1 MRLDRGL
8 LAGILLCLC
17 GAGAAAPAD
26 EPAWYVIFTVDGTP
40 IGRAFHDVLVKPNGR
55 EIIDTREISL
65 VERHH
70 GAIQLSSRTFVTED
84 AAGHTLSISI
94 SSGDGK
100 NQVQT
105 DARID
110 GAIAEIVRR
119 TGSDWHITRVALP
132 PGVRFDDGDG
142 LLPGWD
148 PVATPKL
155 DFMSLNVAAATV
167 ERVVIEPFPRAG
179 PDPQGAIV
187 LLRRHY
193 DGGEL
198 RSVAKLVLDGTH
210 HILSTTQPMFGTGI
224 IFRRTNRDTAL
235 RPYPPASVE
244 LDLSI
249 RSPFAVSPG
258 ALQGHIR
265 YRFTFRDG
273 IDFVPPRT
281 PEQRVTAEG
290 DAIILDICA
299 TCGSS
304 LSPALADDDA
314 GLANARLPT
323 AWLQSDDPQLI
334 SVAAPV
340 SHMHVSDA
348 TKMTMLAKRA
358 RELLPNVDYKGHYS
372 ALEAIRRRAGDC
384 TEDAVV
390 LAALGRSAGIPTRV
404 VNGLVYVGAHYHGVR
419 NAFLPH
425 SWTLAWVDGR
435 WRSFDMTLGSFDST
449 HIALTIGNGD
459 AQSVLAASELAS
471 LLQLETMAE
480 VRARPAKP

>member
-1 MRLDRGL
+1 MRLARRL
-8 LAGILLCLC
+8 LAGVLLCLC

-26 EPAWYVIFTVDGTP
+26 DPAWYVISTVDGTP
-40 IGRAFHDVLVKPNGR
+40 IGRAFHDVVVKPNGR
-55 EIIDTREISL
+55 ETVETREISL

-70 GAIQLSSRTFVTED
+70 GAIQLSSRTVVTED
-84 AAGHTLSISI
+84 ASGRTLSISI
-94 SSGDGK
+94 SSRDGK
-100 NQVQT
+100 SQVRT

-110 GAIAEIVRR
+110 GAFAEIVRQ
-119 TGSDWHITRVALP
+119 TGSDRRITRIALP

-142 LLPGWD
+142 LLPAWD
-148 PVATPKL
+148 PVAKPQLEFTN
-155 DFMSLNVAAATV
+155 LNVGAATV
-167 ERVVIEPFPRAG
+167 ERVVLEPFPRTA
-179 PDPQGAIV
+179 PDPQGGIA

-198 RSVAKLVLDGTH
+198 RSVAKLVLDRAH
-210 HILSTTQPMFGTGI
+210 HIIATTQPMFGTGI
-224 IFRRTNRDTAL
+224 IFRRTDRDTAL
-235 RPYPPASVE
+235 RPYAPASIAF
-244 LDLSI
+244 DLSI
-249 RSPFAVSPG
+249 RSPFAVPPG

-273 IDFVPPRT
+273 VDFVPPRT
-281 PEQRVTAEG
+281 PEQRVTADG
-290 DAIILDICA
+290 DAVILDICA

-304 LSPALADDDA
+304 LSPALADGDA
-314 GLANARLPT
+314 GLADARLPT

-334 SVAAPV
+334 SVAGPV
-340 SHMHVSDA
+340 SRMRVSDA

-358 RELLPNVDYKGHYS
+358 RDLLPNVDYEGHYS
-372 ALEAIRRRAGDC
+372 ALEAIRRHAGDC

-404 VNGLVYVGAHYHGVR
+404 VNGLVYVGVHYHGVR

-459 AQSVLAASELAS
+459 ARSVLAASELAS

-480 VRARPAKP
+480 VRARPTKP